1 MLRKFLSL
9 LIIGILGTVTADLF
23 ADKPAART
31 IMFYNCENLLDP
43 FDDPRT
49 NDNEF
54 LPHSRR
60 NWTFQKYQQKL
71 EHISKVILATGTEP
85 PVVIGLAEV
94 ENAFVLNQLSSK
106 TGLARFN
113 YKVIHHDSPDPR
125 GIDVGVLYRP
135 AYFRVLGQTFYRVG
149 TTTNRKNDQFQTRDI
164 VYLKGILCLDDTLHI
179 FYNHWPSRRSSA
191 KGDNKE
197 AHRITVAK
205 VLRSKVDS
213 ILQKNGRAQIII
225 MGDFN
230 DEPDNISIVRY
241 LGAHG
246 TIQPTG
252 TTQHLLFNWS
262 AQWKKNIAWLGTYK
276 YKNQW
281 HIFDQ
286 IITSYALVPQL
297 ASRNKCVTR
306 KAEIFAPTFLL
317 VPDEKYGTR
326 RPFRTYNSMK
336 YAGGFSDHLPV
347 LLTLECPACQAR

>member
-1 MLRKFLSL
+1 
-9 LIIGILGTVTADLF
+9 
-23 ADKPAART
+23 
-31 IMFYNCENLLDP
+31 
-43 FDDPRT
+43 
-49 NDNEF
+49 
-54 LPHSRR
+54 
-60 NWTFQKYQQKL
+60 FQKYQQKL